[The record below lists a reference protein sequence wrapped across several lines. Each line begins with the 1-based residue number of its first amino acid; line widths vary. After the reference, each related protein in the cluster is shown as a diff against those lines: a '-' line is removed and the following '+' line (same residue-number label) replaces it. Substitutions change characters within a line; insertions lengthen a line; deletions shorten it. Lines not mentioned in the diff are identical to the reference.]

1 MKTLSIITLLCFF
14 CMCTPISS
22 SDMTENTSKKEI
34 DTTVQIEQ
42 YPPSTV
48 NFEDVPID
56 TFIVFECKND
66 LRNLLNIYLESV
78 DYTSIV
84 SKIFLGGEGSN
95 LFFVTYENEIIDS
108 LVQYNLLLV
117 QYNIIEQKILKKIK
131 LQQMVK
137 GISYDKKGLEG
148 LENSIVG
155 ERYLQG
161 IEIAYS
167 PYYLGFMIASHSF
180 LDNDYVFFIFDYG
193 LNLKDKIFLQGV
205 FFGDKIPM
213 KEVHQS
219 KVHYLRSFTSFFYDK
234 IDDYY
239 NATLQKYNK
248 RFFIN
253 SKDGG
258 IYYNLYDN
266 LMSLEAPT
274 YRMENYFTDSKFGE
288 LYTYKMIPK
297 RNERTKYNERV
308 DSIGD
313 VYKIRSVNGSKD
325 LVYNLPP
332 HTQMP
337 FEVQNG
343 WFYHLLWTENTYKIC
358 RYHAKTSDK
367 QCIELDKKVI
377 DYIEYVQVIGD
388 YLLLSIETNPV
399 EACFGDYGLF
409 KINWKTKNK

>member
-1 MKTLSIITLLCFF
+1 VA
-14 CMCTPISS
+14 
-22 SDMTENTSKKEI
+22 ENTSKKEI
-34 DTTVQIEQ
+34 DTTVLKEQ

-48 NFEDVPID
+48 NFEDAPTD
-56 TFIVFECKND
+56 TFIVFKCEND
-66 LRNLLNIYLESV
+66 LRKPLNIYLDSIG
-78 DYTSIV
+78 YRRIV
-84 SKIFLGGEGSN
+84 SKVFLDDKGNN
-95 LFFVTYENEIIDS
+95 LSFVTDESEIIDS

-117 QYNIIEQKILKKIK
+117 QYNIIEQKIRKKIS
-131 LQQMVK
+131 LHQMLK
-137 GISYDKKGLEG
+137 GISYDKKGLER

-155 ERYLQG
+155 ESYLQG
-161 IEIAYS
+161 IEVAYS
-167 PYYLGFMIASHSF
+167 PQYIGFMVASHSF
-180 LDNDYVFFIFDYG
+180 LDNDYVFFIFDYN
-193 LNLKDKIFLQGV
+193 LNLENKIPLQGV
-205 FFGDKIPM
+205 FFGDKTPM

-219 KVHYLRSFTSFFYDK
+219 KAHYLRDFTSFFYDK

-248 RFFIN
+248 RFFVN

-274 YRMENYFTDSKFGE
+274 CRNENYFTDSKFGE
-288 LYTYKMIPK
+288 LYTYKMISK
-297 RNERTKYNERV
+297 RYERTKYNERV

-313 VYKIRSVNGSKD
+313 VYKIRGINGGKD
-325 LVYNLPP
+325 LLYNLSP

-343 WFYHLLWTENTYKIC
+343 WFYHLLWTKNTYKIC
-358 RYHAKTSDK
+358 RYHAEKSDK

-377 DYIEYVQVIGD
+377 DYIQVIGD

-399 EACFGDYGLF
+399 ETCFGDYGLF